1 MKTIPCEVVQDL
13 LPSYIDGLTSDVTN
27 KTIEDHLAGC
37 EKCSS
42 VLAAMKGDVPEEP
55 VSKPEEKAEL
65 DFLKKNRK
73 RNLKVVIMSAVLAV
87 VVIFGVIF
95 VRLYV
100 VGENIGGDWI
110 YGKVSVEGNHMTIDG
125 GVADSVH
132 AVSKVIFT
140 EEDGVVTLTTRA
152 VMASPIHRGT
162 FHEEYTAQQDIRQ
175 VKINDRIIWDDGEN
189 ISSLAS
195 AIFETRHPYVGDM
208 PANGQTANAL
218 FLSGFFGEYTNE
230 LETAEEPYGWHLY
243 LKDAVSEERRTLL
256 ENDMESFSYVLLG
269 VIGNLDHVTFHY
281 TVYQE
286 ECEKT
291 VTAAEASAFF
301 GHDIKDCGTSVR
313 MLSAL
318 LDKTG
323 LSGYAFGMT
332 EDEVAVNEPLLK
344 FVVVN
349 NTDETVSSIGY
360 AVYRDGKLTSS
371 GGGMNADET
380 PVYKGEG
387 MDYILEPRDLGG
399 IPEAGTVFELEFYV
413 GVGGIEYQAGRLR
426 LPDGLQEIGSIVL
439 EGSVEDGFTVSR

>member
-301 GHDIKDCGTSVR
+301 GHDIKDLAR
-313 MLSAL
+313 AL
-318 LDKTG
+318 R
-323 LSGYAFGMT
+323 SRA
-332 EDEVAVNEPLLK
+332 
-344 FVVVN
+344 
-349 NTDETVSSIGY
+349 
-360 AVYRDGKLTSS
+360 RC
-371 GGGMNADET
+371 
-380 PVYKGEG
+380 
-387 MDYILEPRDLGG
+387 G
-399 IPEAGTVFELEFYV
+399 IPAGQ
-413 GVGGIEYQAGRLR
+413 G
-426 LPDGLQEIGSIVL
+426 
-439 EGSVEDGFTVSR
+439 

>member
-95 VRLYV
+95 ARLYL
-100 VGENIGGDWI
+100 VGENLYGDWV
-110 YGKVSVEGNHMTIDG
+110 YAKVTVEGNHLTVDG
-125 GVADSVH
+125 GALDSVH
-132 AVSKVIFT
+132 AINKVTFS
-140 EEDGVVTLTTRA
+140 EENGVVTLVTRA
-152 VMASPIHRGT
+152 VFASPIHRGT

-243 LKDAVSEERRTLL
+243 LKDPVSGEKKTLL
-256 ENDMESFSYVLLG
+256 ENDM
-269 VIGNLDHVTFHY
+269 
-281 TVYQE
+281 
-286 ECEKT
+286 
-291 VTAAEASAFF
+291 
-301 GHDIKDCGTSVR
+301 
-313 MLSAL
+313 
-318 LDKTG
+318 
-323 LSGYAFGMT
+323 
-332 EDEVAVNEPLLK
+332 
-344 FVVVN
+344 
-349 NTDETVSSIGY
+349 
-360 AVYRDGKLTSS
+360 
-371 GGGMNADET
+371 
-380 PVYKGEG
+380 
-387 MDYILEPRDLGG
+387 
-399 IPEAGTVFELEFYV
+399 
-413 GVGGIEYQAGRLR
+413 
-426 LPDGLQEIGSIVL
+426 
-439 EGSVEDGFTVSR
+439 